1 MLHFNIVDGIGPV
14 FQLAE
19 GFTADLPD
27 AIHKPNDSRTDP
39 TWPTTWFCP
48 RLTGKG
54 AFADIYSVMA
64 NWGAN
69 HGVALYGH
77 VGEDLI
83 TLASMLCIPV
93 TMHNVDEGHS
103 PRCCLK
109 GIGNTTLLFY
119 RKCRA

>member
-1 MLHFNIVDGIGPV
+1 MVDGIGPV

-69 HGVALYGH
+69 HGVTLYGH
-77 VGEDLI
+77 IGADLI